1 MIENCYILYSCDGSF
16 EPIVSN
22 FSGLSAYSET
32 FVSIDILDLG
42 ETPDTCFYVLSLGE
56 MECSPTYNIDVNTG
70 TTCVCQCYCYFI
82 RSTTQSTDV
91 TYVDCNNT
99 IVVDTIQEGQTY
111 NICSK
116 VFPQFDTETQI
127 PIKLTDICQDN
138 QCPPTIPTVKPPN
151 ECDVITIFPMSVECL
166 TLQPTNDKT
175 FDGSTTLIITGG
187 TPPYTIFWEV
197 GSFAPALT
205 NLGVG
210 QYSATVTDYYGDFT
224 ANTTCVLTAET
235 LTLSGMC
242 FVVSGVSNL
251 TTFYV
256 YSESS
261 GLRNGKPYYKIQYG
275 VETVGYVFW
284 NSELNYWSFCQT
296 LECQNISNYNEL
308 MTTTFYPSGETGDW
322 DYISDSPYYLLQSYV
337 GPCQIPS
344 IPKDITSLCVTLVV
358 RSPKEGV
365 ATQSQQ
371 IQLDPSNDVNGQ
383 PSWSSSTGQYVIYWN
398 TGSTPNQWTMTGYSS
413 PYVSLIN
420 NDPTSPPL
428 SNWQVQGSPEVFSM
442 AVAQGEC
449 LTSYTISVSASVNDA
464 ACEQQGSITVSAVGG
479 VAPYQY
485 SIDGGA
491 SYQSSPIFN
500 NLSPGIYSVFVKD
513 TQTTVGSLTSIQVNN
528 ILPTTYTLLLNVN
541 YGNGTFSITA
551 PVLPNGVTI
560 SLNLTMTSTFS
571 YYPSTLS
578 PAPTY
583 NNITTI
589 NGTTP
594 MTLTN
599 TTSSTV
605 PLTGPCTTDI
615 PVTVV
620 QTSNTYTNTLTFTSG
635 QVITGSTTSSIINN
649 PTGFCRNAIGS
660 YNLYMSSPVVNNCE
674 CCQVILNN
682 PKLNPVPP
690 IV

>member
-99 IVVDTIQEGQTY
+99 IVVDTIQEGLTY

-442 AVAQGEC
+442 EVAQGEC

-541 YGNGTFSITA
+541 YSNGTFSITA

>member
-82 RSTTQSTDV
+82 RSATQSTDV

-99 IVVDTIQEGQTY
+99 IVVDTIQEGLTY

-442 AVAQGEC
+442 VVAQGEC

-528 ILPTTYTLLLNVN
+528 ILPTTYTLSLNVN

-649 PTGFCRNAIGS
+649 PTGFCEKAIGS

>member
-82 RSTTQSTDV
+82 RSATQSTDV

-383 PSWSSSTGQYVIYWN
+383 PSWSSSTGQYIIYWN

-605 PLTGPCTTDI
+605 PLTGPCTTDL

-620 QTSNTYTNTLTFTSG
+620 QTSKTYTNTLTFTSG

-649 PTGFCRNAIGS
+649 PTGFCEKAIGS

>member
-99 IVVDTIQEGQTY
+99 IVVDTIQEGLTY

-442 AVAQGEC
+442 EVAQGEC

-541 YGNGTFSITA
+541 YSNGTFSITA

-649 PTGFCRNAIGS
+649 PTGFCEKAIGS

>member
-82 RSTTQSTDV
+82 RSATQTTDV

-127 PIKLTDICQDN
+127 PIKLTDICQNN

-151 ECDVITIFPMSVECL
+151 ECDVITIFPMTIECL
-166 TLQPTNDKT
+166 TLQPTNDKS
-175 FDGSTTLIITGG
+175 FDGSTTLIVTGG

-210 QYSATVTDYYGDFT
+210 QYKATVTDYYGDFT
-224 ANTTCVLTAET
+224 ATTTCVLTADT

-242 FVVSGVSNL
+242 FAVSGVSNQ

-261 GLRNGKPYYKIQYG
+261 GLKNGKPYYKIQYG
-275 VETVGYVFW
+275 VETIGYVFW
-284 NSELNYWSFCQT
+284 SSELNYWSFCQT
-296 LECQNISNYNEL
+296 LECQNISNYNDL

-337 GPCQIPS
+337 GPCQIPT
-344 IPKDITSLCVTLVV
+344 IPKDLTSLCVTLVV
-358 RSPKEGV
+358 RSPKPGV

-605 PLTGPCTTDI
+605 PLTGPCTTDL

-620 QTSNTYTNTLTFTSG
+620 QTSKTYTNTLTFTSG

-649 PTGFCRNAIGS
+649 PTGFCEKAIGS